1 MRPIKEYLTS
11 PRLLAISLL
20 MRFGMWIPDSIYL
33 RMMYYLTMGELLN
46 LKHPVTFSE
55 KLQWLKL
62 YNRKPEYTMMVDKV
76 RVKEYVAKIIGRE
89 YIIPTLGVWDSFDDI
104 DFDLLPNKFV
114 LKTNNGGGSG
124 GVIVCYNKNQLNLK
138 VAKRKLE
145 KSFHRNIYST
155 YREWPYKDVQP
166 KYLAEELLEMP
177 DNVDLED
184 YKFFCFNGIPKYCQ
198 VISGRK
204 GVMSIG
210 FFDRDWKHQEFHE
223 PKDFPF
229 ASVVPVKPENFEL
242 MWDLAEKL
250 ALDKLFVRI
259 DFYNLSGKIY
269 FGEITFFPTS
279 GLGGFEPKIWDYRF
293 GELINL
299 PIN

>member
-145 KSFHRNIYST
+145 KSFHRNIYSA
-155 YREWPYKDVQP
+155 YREWPYKGVQP

-177 DNVDLED
+177 DNADLED

-204 GVMSIG
+204 DVMSID
-210 FFDRDWKHQEFHE
+210 FFDRDWKHREFHE

-229 ASVVPVKPENFEL
+229 ASVVSVKPENFEL
-242 MWDLAEKL
+242 MWNLAEKL
-250 ALDKLFVRI
+250 ALDIPFVRI

-299 PIN
+299 PID